1 MHNKNILT
9 LQQFNFT
16 VFTYRYSHVPLR
28 QSYCVYIQCTVLVI
42 LYNKGLWWR
51 QYYLHLIN
59 FSSTCYTGRLLTAK
73 PYVLYLMIRRKL
85 SCSWSTSNRSVVY
98 GFLPATIPQGPSSPC
113 PWVNVTA
120 GVPVCLVSAT
130 NNTCD
135 VKDYK

>member
-85 SCSWSTSNRSVVY
+85 SCSWSTSNRSVVWILTSY
-98 GFLPATIPQGPSSPC
+98 HSPWSIQPMPLSKCNSRSPC
-113 PWVNVTA
+113 LP
-120 GVPVCLVSAT
+120 GVC
-130 NNTCD
+130 
-135 VKDYK
+135 YKQHLWC